1 MALRRG
7 ILLGRKR
14 LVSVPRGQCWVEKE
28 LGQRL
33 EVRMEA
39 TEEEEGESPEQN
51 WEGTASIEGG
61 LLFPLFLEEKGK

>member
-1 MALRRG
+1 MYQCHVASV
-7 ILLGRKR
+7 GR
-14 LVSVPRGQCWVEKE
+14 EE

-51 WEGTASIEGG
+51 WGEGTASIEGG